1 MAGPRWVR
9 LDVDYFRNPKAIAA
23 GRDGRDLH
31 LASICW
37 VGSQLTDG
45 HIPADVLSTVAADA
59 GIVHRRFTGAAVDR
73 IVAAGLWVPNGDGWD
88 LHDFVEMNGTRAEV
102 EQERA
107 AYLERQRRYNR
118 KRQRHDDDA

>member
-37 VGSQLTDG
+37 VGGQLTDG
-45 HIPADVLSTVAADA
+45 EIPSNALPTILRDA
-59 GIVHRRFTGAAVDR
+59 GVRSSAVGR
-73 IVAAGLWVPNGDGWD
+73 VVAAGLWVPNGDGFH
-88 LHDFVEMNGTRAEV
+88 LHDFVAMNGTRAEV
-102 EQERA
+102 ESERA
-107 AYLERQRRYNR
+107 RYLDRQRRYNR
-118 KRQRHDDDA
+118 KRQQ